1 MEASQLRDLVLTYED
16 KRGIAEDLDAQL
28 KEANAAKTE
37 AERNLIMAILSVT
50 EETGIDD
57 LSVNVEGRKYS
68 VKVKDYFS
76 IPKAEK
82 DEAYRLLRELGHG
95 DLITERVDDRTLSS
109 EMASVM
115 EEYRNVHPDSSEE
128 FPVEYEPLLAVMNRY
143 PKPSLSRIKAK

>member
-37 AERNLIMAILSVT
+37 AERNLIMAILSVA

>member
-1 MEASQLRDLVLTYED
+1 METSQLRDLVLIYEE
-16 KRGIAEDLDAQL
+16 KRSAAEELDAQL

-37 AERNLIMAILSVT
+37 AERNLIMAILSVA

-57 LSVNVEGRKYS
+57 LSVNVEGRKYT
-68 VKVKDYFS
+68 VKVKDFFS

-115 EEYRNVHPDSSEE
+115 EEYRSGHPGCVEE
-128 FPVEYEPLLAVMNRY
+128 FPAEYEPLLAVMNRY
-143 PKPSLSRIKAK
+143 PKPSLSRVKAK

>member
-1 MEASQLRDLVLTYED
+1 METSQLRDLVLIYEE
-16 KRGIAEDLDAQL
+16 KRSAAEELDAQL

-37 AERNLIMAILSVT
+37 AERNLIMAILSVA

-57 LSVNVEGRKYS
+57 LSVNVEGRKYT
-68 VKVKDYFS
+68 VKVKDFFS

-115 EEYRNVHPDSSEE
+115 EEYRSEHPGCVEE
-128 FPVEYEPLLAVMNRY
+128 FPAEYEPLLAVMNRY
-143 PKPSLSRIKAK
+143 PKPSLSRVKAK

>member
-1 MEASQLRDLVLTYED
+1 MEVSQLRDLVLAYED

-37 AERNLIMAILSVT
+37 AERNLIMAILSVA

-115 EEYRNVHPDSSEE
+115 EEYRNVHPDSAEE

>member
-1 MEASQLRDLVLTYED
+1 METSQLRDLVLIYEE
-16 KRGIAEDLDAQL
+16 KRSAAEELDAQL
-28 KEANAAKTE
+28 KEANTAKTE
-37 AERNLIMAILSVT
+37 AERNLIMAILSVA

-57 LSVNVEGRKYS
+57 LSVNVEGRKYT
-68 VKVKDYFS
+68 VKVKEFFS

-115 EEYRNVHPDSSEE
+115 EEYRSGHPGCVEE
-128 FPVEYEPLLAVMNRY
+128 FPAEYEPLLAVMNRY
-143 PKPSLSRIKAK
+143 PKPSLSRVKAK